1 MVVFRSQMF
10 DMVMSTSGGDV
21 LSMEYNVII
30 RTNRHYRRME
40 QVGVGRYDDIGVL
53 MTVWGNT
60 QMTDYGATS
69 AENHKK
75 VPL

>member
-1 MVVFRSQMF
+1 MKPDF
-10 DMVMSTSGGDV
+10 DVVMSTSRGDV
-21 LSMEYNVII
+21 LSMEYNIII
-30 RTNRHYRRME
+30 RTNRHHIRMD

-53 MTVWGNT
+53 MIMWGNT
-60 QMTDYGATS
+60 QMTDYGATATP

>member
-30 RTNRHYRRME
+30 RTNRHHRRME
-40 QVGVGRYDDIGVL
+40 QVGLGRYDDIDVL
-53 MTVWGNT
+53 MTMWGNT
-60 QMTDYGATS
+60 QMTDYGAT
-69 AENHKK
+69 
-75 VPL
+75 